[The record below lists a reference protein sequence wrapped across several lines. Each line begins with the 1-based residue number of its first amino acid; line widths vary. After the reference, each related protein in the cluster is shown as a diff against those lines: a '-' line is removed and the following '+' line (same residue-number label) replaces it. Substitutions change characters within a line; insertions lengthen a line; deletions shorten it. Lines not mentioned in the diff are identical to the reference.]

1 VNPSSP
7 PPAIDAIIEEI
18 RNRVAERRRSGFY
31 PEGLEDDLDAHF
43 RRIVSHHRG
52 DASGVARESLH
63 DLDAR
68 ARFSRDRISTST
80 NVRGGD
86 KVHAAVGR
94 IASRQTE
101 GILQQVQEFADAVR
115 KSLHLIVDALDDPFD
130 HAHDDLVAQLDAI
143 WERLAAWERGPV
155 DSAAALGDL
164 RRRVESLE
172 AAEQARRFSP
182 TYSAEAFESAFRG
195 TGDELKDRYR
205 DLARAVAGYAPV
217 LDIGCGRGEFLEL
230 LAEFGASASGV
241 EIDPQL
247 ARDGRERGLAISTGD
262 GIAHLAALPDGSLG
276 AVVLIQVVEHLTPQ
290 QLIDLVVV
298 ARDKVRDGGMLVLE
312 TVNPQ
317 SLYTFAHAF
326 YLDPTHSNP
335 VHPAYLEFVVRQSGW
350 PHVRIEWRSPPADDE
365 LLETPPDWSPAA
377 AANIA
382 RLNRLL
388 FGPQDYALVAFT

>member
-7 PPAIDAIIEEI
+7 PPAIDAIIDEI

-80 NVRGGD
+80 SVRGGD

-205 DLARAVAGYAPV
+205 DLAQAVAGYAPV

-230 LAEFGASASGV
+230 LAEFGATATGV
-241 EIDPQL
+241 EIDPEL
-247 ARDGRERGLAISTGD
+247 ARDGRGRGLAISTGD
-262 GIAHLAALPDGSLG
+262 GITHLAALPDGSLG

-365 LLETPPDWSPAA
+365 LLEAPSDWSPAA